1 MFIKKKETKTADDND
16 YDAIQNRDR
25 HRRNKKNNKKQ
36 QHNQNNAVTTAKTL
50 NDINNKRQLT
60 AMTVTYLFLQ

>member
-25 HRRNKKNNKKQ
+25 HRRNKKKQ
-36 QHNQNNAVTTAKTL
+36 QKTTTQSKQRCY
-50 NDINNKRQLT
+50 DS
-60 AMTVTYLFLQ
+60 

>member
-25 HRRNKKNNKKQ
+25 YRRNKKKQ
-36 QHNQNNAVTTAKTL
+36 QHNQNIAVTTAKTL

-60 AMTVTYLFLQ
+60 VMTVTYLFLQ